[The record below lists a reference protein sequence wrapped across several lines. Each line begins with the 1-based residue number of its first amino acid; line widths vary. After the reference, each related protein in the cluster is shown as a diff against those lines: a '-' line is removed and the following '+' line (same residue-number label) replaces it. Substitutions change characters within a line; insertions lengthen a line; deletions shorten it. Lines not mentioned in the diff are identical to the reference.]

1 MQETDEF
8 MREHLVVIPVG
19 APKMT
24 AAVTLTFPLGHGRS
38 VTVQGVGD
46 TVVEIPPPPA
56 ADFMTAAQETRLRSL
71 CQRYGVTFDAA
82 DYHPQFDL
90 PTGYVAGW
98 IGGPEHAG
106 AFNDAGE
113 RILGGTIYVGV
124 APNGDASS

>member
-1 MQETDEF
+1 MQTDTEADAF
-8 MREHLVVIPVG
+8 MREHVIVIPVG
-19 APKMT
+19 APKPT
-24 AAVTLTFPLGHGRS
+24 
-38 VTVQGVGD
+38 
-46 TVVEIPPPPA
+46 
-56 ADFMTAAQETRLRSL
+56 MTAAQEATLRRL
-71 CQRYGVTFDAA
+71 CDGYKVTFDTA

>member
-24 AAVTLTFPLGHGRS
+24 AA
-38 VTVQGVGD
+38 
-46 TVVEIPPPPA
+46 
-56 ADFMTAAQETRLRSL
+56 QETRLRSL
-71 CQRYGVTFDAA
+71 CQRYGVTFDTA